1 MTEVTISRARQLD
14 RAMTAMHRDNITYG
28 RWVEVL
34 RAWCDGE
41 DVSGWE
47 LGHETVPERIMLRF
61 HGRIVSAEEVAT
73 TLELRSID
81 TAAVS
86 LNRMAQT
93 NNKRAKLM
101 ARGRFKITG
110 RIA

>member
-1 MTEVTISRARQLD
+1 MTDVTISRARQLD
-14 RAMTAMHRDNITYG
+14 RAIDAMRRDNITYS

-34 RAWCDGE
+34 RAWCEGQ
-41 DVSGWE
+41 DVSGWI
-47 LGHETVPERIMLRF
+47 LGYESVPERIMLRF
-61 HGRIVSAEEVAT
+61 HGKIVSAEEVAT

-81 TAAVS
+81 TAAVA
-86 LNRMAQT
+86 LNRMVTTQ
-93 NNKRAKLM
+93 NKRAKRM